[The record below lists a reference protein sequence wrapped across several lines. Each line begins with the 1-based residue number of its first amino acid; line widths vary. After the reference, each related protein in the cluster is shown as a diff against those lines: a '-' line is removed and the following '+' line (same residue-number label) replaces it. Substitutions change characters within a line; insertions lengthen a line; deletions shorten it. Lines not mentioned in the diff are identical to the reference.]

1 VPVGGSLFLFQ
12 SGFSEIIKIE
22 TKFASGVEFRYSF
35 LYSTLTVS
43 WVNSIAMASP
53 IILFAL
59 CLICVAPA
67 MVKLSRASRLSEI
80 TAEWIESFSVSTYY
94 PMQGLLNSED
104 FTFLSRQPG
113 FDFTLH
119 KKLRRERLQ
128 IFRCYLDRMIVDF
141 NRLHL
146 VAKYAIANAKE
157 DRSDLLKQL
166 VWVKLR
172 FTKAV
177 LQAELN
183 YRMCQLGY
191 QSLGAKALIGS
202 LDQLVVL
209 LPSAQAQSL

>member
-1 VPVGGSLFLFQ
+1 LAQG
-12 SGFSEIIKIE
+12 IE
-22 TKFASGVEFRYSF
+22 FGKPF

-43 WVNSIAMASP
+43 WVNSIVMVAP
-53 IILFAL
+53 IVLFAL

-80 TAEWIESFSVSTYY
+80 TAEWIESFSVSTYL

-128 IFRCYLDRMIVDF
+128 IFRCYLDRMIIDF

-146 VAKYAIANAKE
+146 VAKCTIINGKE
-157 DRSDLLKQL
+157 DRSDLLKEL
-166 VWVKLR
+166 VWIKIR
-172 FTKAV
+172 FSKAV

-183 YRMCQLGY
+183 YRVCQLGY
-191 QSLGAKALIGS
+191 QSLGAKALIGT